1 MASSTSTTSGDDR
14 ASGAPRAP
22 PAGAATGPTQAHAE
36 WAASM
41 QAYYAAGGQPSYAW
55 HAAQQHMMAAAAAA
69 GAPFGTPVPFP
80 VSFHPAYYATHA
92 SMLTG
97 VPYPAGEPV
106 AVVEGKSSGAPSGH
120 SASGSSDGG
129 SESSDKRDAT
139 AEQKVLP
146 SAKRRKSSSANVQ
159 GEPSQAATAQDASGK
174 PRTTAKKGSAG
185 KLSVLTPE
193 TATASDDR
201 PNLNIGMDLWS
212 DSPIKAESSGQGEVN
227 AAAHSQHDSALSLMD
242 ERELKRERR
251 KQSNRESARR
261 SRLRKQGKYVL
272 IGFMPLLY
280 DQQECE
286 ELAQKVTDLTAING
300 TLRSE
305 LDQLKKACKD
315 MEAENS
321 QLMGE
326 MEQSEA
332 PSVVTTLSIQI
343 DTSKAHH
350 ENNDQHHNKSNTDS
364 KG

>member
-1 MASSTSTTSGDDR
+1 MASSTSTTSGDER
-14 ASGAPRAP
+14 ASGVPRAP
-22 PAGAATGPTQAHAE
+22 AAGAAGAASGPTQAHAE

-41 QAYYAAGGQPSYAW
+41 QAYYAAGGQPYAW

-120 SASGSSDGG
+120 SASGSSNGG
-129 SESSDKRDAT
+129 SESLDKRDAT
-139 AEQKVLP
+139 AERKVLP
-146 SAKRRKSSSANVQ
+146 SAKRRKSSGAIVQ
-159 GEPSQAATAQDASGK
+159 GEPSQAATAQDATVNS
-174 PRTTAKKGSAG
+174 RTTPKRRSAG
-185 KLSVLTPE
+185 KRPVLTPE
-193 TATASDDR
+193 TAAVSNDR

-212 DSPIKAESSGQGEVN
+212 DSPIKAETSGQGEVN

-261 SRLRKQGKYVL
+261 SRLRK
-272 IGFMPLLY
+272 
-280 DQQECE
+280 QQECE

-332 PSVVTTLSIQI
+332 PSVVTTLSIRI
-343 DTSKAHH
+343 GTSKAHH
-350 ENNDQHHNKSNTDS
+350 GNNDQQHDRNNTDS